1 MKRTLLILAIASG
14 IGHVQGQD
22 SDPFFAGLI
31 PMQLDPS
38 RTGFDPGGRFTL
50 LHQDQWLQLPGA
62 WRAQAFNAEWSM
74 RNTKKQ
80 VGSWF
85 SIGLNAGRDRQ
96 SAVGSS
102 ISSAGLV
109 PAMHLRAGHR
119 SYLSAGME
127 LRWVNGIFDDS
138 SGEWGSQYDGGR
150 YDASIAS
157 GEVWNTSNSSWA
169 EARIGLSWTLK
180 KDTES
185 ARRRERDLLV
195 VGLSADHIGRVI
207 LQESGAPPPL
217 IPMRSTAYV
226 LAEMPHEIW
235 DDGFFAGEFIAH
247 VQGPFQ
253 TARVNVFAGKQI
265 LNSTRQAGGPMLL
278 GFKAG
283 LGYRLKDALLVNAT
297 IDLGRASIGMV
308 YGWSFGNPNTMA
320 AGRRT
325 FEMMLQVRT
334 GT

>member
-1 MKRTLLILAIASG
+1 MKCAALILAIACSVG
-14 IGHVQGQD
+14 LLHGQD
-22 SDPFFAGLI
+22 SDPFFAGRI

-62 WRAQAFNAEWSM
+62 WRAQAFNAEWSL

-85 SIGLNAGRDRQ
+85 SVGLNAGRDQQ

-127 LRWVNGIFDDS
+127 LRWVNGTFNDGA
-138 SGEWGSQYDGGR
+138 GEWGSQYNGIR
-150 YDASIAS
+150 YDASTAS

-180 KDTES
+180 KDAES

-195 VGLSADHIGRVI
+195 VGLAADHVGRI
-207 LQESGAPPPL
+207 IIQESGAPPPL
-217 IPMRSTAYV
+217 VPMRYTAYA
-226 LAEMPHEIW
+226 LAELPHEIW

-253 TARVNVFAGKQI
+253 TARVNVFAGKQ
-265 LNSTRQAGGPMLL
+265 LFNTTRQPGGPMLV

-283 LGYRLKDALLVNAT
+283 LGYRLKDALLVNAAL
-297 IDLGRASIGMV
+297 DLGRASFGMA
-308 YGWSFGNPNTMA
+308 YGWSIGNTNTMA

-334 GT
+334 GS